1 MMAPDSPRRRVAA
14 LMAIAFALAAVPAFA
29 DRAQPVE
36 ATVMIR
42 VIGQVHA
49 VKGFDVRTW
58 RPKVLDLPEVEVS
71 TGSGFIVS
79 PDGWVITNQ
88 HVISDDKFEITIE
101 GEKVEV
107 SISVQRIE
115 VLVPSSSDT
124 QPYRRFVASV
134 FAIDADDDLAI
145 LHIGGNNLPYV
156 GLGDS
161 DALLVGD
168 AVNAVGYPYGQ
179 RLELAKPESDQSIPA
194 PSVTSGTVSAFRTDT
209 GRERRF
215 VQVTAPLNPG
225 NSGGPI
231 VDAEGY
237 VVGVAQ
243 SRIRSANSIGF
254 GVPIERV
261 KRLLVMR
268 GLDASLPVELLSPGP
283 VLAAAG
289 KGLSVRVPAG
299 YDDRSPVRLRVDAA
313 SASSARPSNDP
324 NGVPEELSLRIDR
337 VASAQPAEQLERALL
352 SDGMFERFSGA
363 TNRQRAAASVTG
375 GARRQVIAGH
385 VSGTHSTTGAP
396 WKMVYLIADFGREKI
411 VARYAGTADSVAANR
426 SVLQASLLELEASPL
441 LTAEVVRPAPSNWSA
456 SSAAI
461 GVPTLDGWVVEPGAP
476 WQCAGRLPAPAGGVV
491 MSPAGDFTVA
501 LRATWHEGSTDAAA
515 AASQCS
521 AQPGSQGST
530 SYATRA
536 DSFGIAYQVEGV
548 FVPQAERGMWQLEL
562 IAPVAKIA
570 FVTAAFADWIKSISR

>member
-1 MMAPDSPRRRVAA
+1 MTAPAWRHRRTATLLA
-14 LMAIAFALAAVPAFA
+14 MAFALAAPPAFA

-42 VIGQVHA
+42 VIGQVRA
-49 VKGFDVRTW
+49 VKGFDVRSW

-88 HVISDDKFEITIE
+88 HVISDEKFETTIE

-115 VLVPSSSDT
+115 VLVPSSGDT
-124 QPYRRFVASV
+124 QPYRRYVASV

-145 LHIGGNNLPYV
+145 LHIGGSNLPYV

-179 RLELAKPESDQSIPA
+179 LLELAKPESDQSIPA
-194 PSVTSGTVSAFRTDT
+194 TSVTTGTVSAFRTDA
-209 GRERRF
+209 GKERRF

-243 SRIRSANSIGF
+243 SRIRSAVAIGF

-268 GLDASLPVELLSPGP
+268 GIDASLPVELLSPDRCWRRPAKGSASACP
-283 VLAAAG
+283 LATTI
-289 KGLSVRVPAG
+289 
-299 YDDRSPVRLRVDAA
+299 VRLCD
-313 SASSARPSNDP
+313 SAS
-324 NGVPEELSLRIDR
+324 
-337 VASAQPAEQLERALL
+337 
-352 SDGMFERFSGA
+352 
-363 TNRQRAAASVTG
+363 T
-375 GARRQVIAGH
+375 
-385 VSGTHSTTGAP
+385 
-396 WKMVYLIADFGREKI
+396 
-411 VARYAGTADSVAANR
+411 
-426 SVLQASLLELEASPL
+426 
-441 LTAEVVRPAPSNWSA
+441 RPAPRLRGRRAIPMARPKSSRCASIEWRVRSQRSNSNA
-456 SSAAI
+456 H
-461 GVPTLDGWVVEPGAP
+461 
-476 WQCAGRLPAPAGGVV
+476 C
-491 MSPAGDFTVA
+491 
-501 LRATWHEGSTDAAA
+501 
-515 AASQCS
+515 
-521 AQPGSQGST
+521 
-530 SYATRA
+530 
-536 DSFGIAYQVEGV
+536 
-548 FVPQAERGMWQLEL
+548 
-562 IAPVAKIA
+562 
-570 FVTAAFADWIKSISR
+570 